1 VRNKCEIRVCLGT
14 GITSRYQLAGKRHLF
29 GVDADGSFT
38 GDIRIAGRYTAE
50 VKARS
55 NGQRFRMLEAWLGR
69 GLLILKRDRRSPTM
83 VMDFHAYARLLRSAL
98 RKP

>member
-1 VRNKCEIRVCLGT
+1 MR
-14 GITSRYQLAGKRHLF
+14 
-29 GVDADGSFT
+29 GSFT

-69 GLLILKRDRRSPTM
+69 DQLVLKRDHRPPM
-83 VMDFHAYARLLRSAL
+83 VVMDLETYARLLNSAL

>member
-1 VRNKCEIRVCLGT
+1 VCLEA

-29 GVDADGSFT
+29 GVDAGGSFT

-55 NGQRFRMLEAWLGR
+55 DGQGFRMLEAWIGR
-69 GLLILKRDRRSPTM
+69 GLLILKRDRKPPIV
-83 VMDFHAYARLLRSAL
+83 VMAFNAYARLLHSAL
-98 RKP
+98 HKP